1 MSKRWKWMAAGACG
15 VAALAGAA
23 CTPLLTFD
31 ALVPKDNDGV
41 RIARDIPYDRGPRQ
55 KLDIYAPR
63 YRRADARLP
72 VVLFFYGG
80 SWASG
85 TRAGYAFVGRALA
98 AQGFLV
104 VIPDY
109 RIGPDNLYP
118 DFVEDGA
125 SAVRWVMAHGQD
137 YGGAP
142 DSIILCG
149 HSAGAYI
156 AAMLAVDDRW
166 LGADRRAIKGL
177 AGIAGPYDFAPFD
190 VAASKAA
197 FGAWPDPTET
207 QPVRWAG
214 KGDPP
219 TLLLVGDADETV
231 RPRNSE
237 ALAAKL
243 GAAGVPVRIKHYPG
257 IGHIGMVTAIARPF
271 RYRASVVADIA
282 HFVKDVTP
290 ARR

>member
-1 MSKRWKWMAAGACG
+1 MGRRWKWLAASACG
-15 VAALAGAA
+15 LAAVACVA
-23 CTPLLTFD
+23 CAPLLTFD
-31 ALVPKDNDGV
+31 TLVPKDGDGV
-41 RIARDIPYDRGPRQ
+41 RIAKDIPYGDGPRQ

-63 YRRADARLP
+63 DTHADGMLP
-72 VVLFFYGG
+72 VIIFFYGG

-118 DFVEDGA
+118 DFVQDGA
-125 SAVRWVMAHGQD
+125 SAVRWTVEHGQV

-142 DSIILCG
+142 HAIIVSG

-156 AAMLAVDDRW
+156 AAMLAVDERW
-166 LGADRRAIKGL
+166 LGADRAAIKGL
-177 AGIAGPYDFAPFD
+177 VGIAGPYDFAPFD
-190 VAASKAA
+190 VAASKNA
-197 FGAWPDPTET
+197 FGTWPNPAET
-207 QPVRWAG
+207 QPVHWAG
-214 KGDPP
+214 AGDPP
-219 TLLLVGDADETV
+219 SLLLVGDADKTV
-231 RPRNSE
+231 HARNGQ

-243 GAAGVPVRIKHYPG
+243 GAAGVPVRIKCYSG

-271 RYRASVVADIA
+271 RYRASIVADITD
-282 HFVKDVTP
+282 FVSSVAP
-290 ARR
+290 AR

>member
-1 MSKRWKWMAAGACG
+1 MSKQGKCVAAGACG
-15 VAALAGAA
+15 LAAVACAA
-23 CTPLLTFD
+23 FAPLLTFD
-31 ALVPKDNDGV
+31 ALVPKDGDGV
-41 RIARDIPYDRGPRQ
+41 RIAQNIPYDHGPRQ

-63 YRRADARLP
+63 HRRADARLP

-85 TRAGYAFVGRALA
+85 ARAGYAFVGRALA

-118 DFVEDGA
+118 DFVNDCA
-125 SAVRWVMAHGQD
+125 SAVRWAMAHGRD

-142 DSIILCG
+142 DAIIVSG

-166 LGADRRAIKGL
+166 LGADRSSIKGL
-177 AGIAGPYDFAPFD
+177 VGIAGPYDFAPFD

-197 FGAWPDPTET
+197 FGTWPDPAET
-207 QPVRWAG
+207 QPVHWAG
-214 KGDPP
+214 AGDPP

-231 RPRNSE
+231 RARNSE
-237 ALAAKL
+237 ALAATL
-243 GAAGVPVRIKHYPG
+243 SAAGVPVRIKRYPG

-271 RYRASVVADIA
+271 RYRASILADVA
-282 HFVKDVTP
+282 HFVRDVAP
-290 ARR
+290 AR